1 MAQESIFPEFKLVTP
16 VKAIVERLGAVCGC
30 LGNLPSVPLA
40 SHGDHLPS
48 WLPEADPRPAANEL
62 VN

>member
-1 MAQESIFPEFKLVTP
+1 MAQESIFPEIKLVTP
-16 VKAIVERLGAVCGC
+16 VKAVVDRLGAICGC
-30 LGNLPSVPLA
+30 LGNLPAVPLA

-48 WLPEADPRPAANEL
+48 WLPEADPRPVANEL